1 MTRAWLFAA
10 LLLLTACRAS
20 WSDQRLQCAPPTDAC
35 FEPARGGTVSLFR
48 MPFVPRF
55 GNITAMETVAAAITG
70 VVIAVFGAGI
80 VVGWLTGVW
89 LRFMAL
95 ALMGGA

>member
-1 MTRAWLFAA
+1 M
-10 LLLLTACRAS
+10 
-20 WSDQRLQCAPPTDAC
+20 
-35 FEPARGGTVSLFR
+35 SLFR

-55 GNITAMETVAAAITG
+55 DYTGATNYVAAWMTG
-70 VVIAVFGAGI
+70 AVLVVFGVGI
-80 VVGWLTGVW
+80 VIGWLTGVW

>member
-1 MTRAWLFAA
+1 
-10 LLLLTACRAS
+10 
-20 WSDQRLQCAPPTDAC
+20 
-35 FEPARGGTVSLFR
+35 

-55 GNITAMETVAAAITG
+55 GNIPAMEIVAAAITG
-70 VVIAVFGAGI
+70 VVIAVFGVGI